1 VTDLLGS
8 LPPMIVHAERVPSI
22 NQADARNI
30 RSTAGANNKE
40 GCMKSIILFLAFIG
54 LAGSASATPTVYR
67 CADGTVV
74 RAAFSSPEPAGSV
87 RLTFA
92 RQART
97 VTLPQVLSADG
108 GRYADGSVEFWIKGN
123 AARLTR
129 AGAPTECR
137 TRTP

>member
-1 VTDLLGS
+1 
-8 LPPMIVHAERVPSI
+8 
-22 NQADARNI
+22 
-30 RSTAGANNKE
+30 
-40 GCMKSIILFLAFIG
+40 MKSIILFLAFIG

-97 VTLPQVLSADG
+97 VTLPRVLSADG

-123 AARLTR
+123 AARTDARRRPDRMQDANAIEGNASNFSLGTSNS
-129 AGAPTECR
+129 
-137 TRTP
+137 